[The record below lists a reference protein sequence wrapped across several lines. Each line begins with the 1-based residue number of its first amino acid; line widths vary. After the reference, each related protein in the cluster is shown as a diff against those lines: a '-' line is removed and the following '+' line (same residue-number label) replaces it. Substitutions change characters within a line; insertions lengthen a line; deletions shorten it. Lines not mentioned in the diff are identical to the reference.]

1 MNTAALDPHAPR
13 SYKDLVGNGSIF
25 EKWAATVANQKPTHV
40 LWVGPVGI
48 GKSTFWKLV
57 APAEYLLVINCYS
70 DSGLREQRDS
80 IKHFIRL
87 SSGLQPHPPGSSGSQ
102 PHPPGSSGLQP
113 HPEGSRRSNRVIRY
127 ILFEHAEVLSDDAQ
141 AFLRRM
147 LEVYSSSIFC
157 IFEVRDT
164 TAISDPISSR
174 CQTVQLSPLS
184 QIEIEYEI
192 QRRIPTLPAE
202 KIKGV
207 SRFANG
213 NLRWALLQAF
223 GSAAGFSLNQ
233 LCLTPPLLKG
243 KTLKEIVE
251 WETTLHDNGFDPRI
265 GLLTILPPHTMELWR
280 RIMETPGGVH
290 TRSQTI
296 LLASDGLTAEMRA

>member
-25 EKWAATVANQKPTHV
+25 EKWATTVANQKATHV
-40 LWVGPVGI
+40 LWVGPMGI

-57 APAEYLLVINCYS
+57 APADQLLIINCYA

-87 SSGLQPHPPGSSGSQ
+87 SSG
-102 PHPPGSSGLQP
+102 
-113 HPEGSRRSNRVIRY
+113 SNKVVRY

-147 LEVYSSSIFC
+147 LEVYSASIFC

-174 CQTVQLSPLS
+174 CQIVQLSPLS
-184 QIEIEYEI
+184 QMEIEYEI
-192 QRRIPTLPAE
+192 QRRIPSLPAE

-207 SRFANG
+207 AHFANG

-223 GSAAGFSLNQ
+223 GVAAGFSLNQ
-233 LCLTPPLLKG
+233 LCLMPPTLKG
-243 KTLKEIVE
+243 RSLKEIVE
-251 WETTLHDNGFDPRI
+251 WETVLHDSGFDPRI
-265 GLLTILPPHTMELWR
+265 GLLTVLPPHTMELWR

-296 LLASDGLTAEMRA
+296 LLAMDGLSAEMPA

>member
-25 EKWAATVANQKPTHV
+25 EKWAATVASQKPTHV
-40 LWVGPVGI
+40 LWVGPIGI

-57 APAEYLLVINCYS
+57 APAEHLLIINCYS

-87 SSGLQPHPPGSSGSQ
+87 SSG
-102 PHPPGSSGLQP
+102 
-113 HPEGSRRSNRVIRY
+113 SNKVIRY

-174 CQTVQLSPLS
+174 CQIVQLSPLS
-184 QIEIEYEI
+184 PIEIEYEI
-192 QRRIPTLPAE
+192 QRRIPALSAE
-202 KIKGV
+202 KIKGI

-251 WETTLHDNGFDPRI
+251 WETALHDNGFDPRI

-296 LLASDGLTAEMRA
+296 LLATDGLTAEMRA

>member
-25 EKWAATVANQKPTHV
+25 EKWAATVVSQKPTHV

-87 SSGLQPHPPGSSGSQ
+87 SSG
-102 PHPPGSSGLQP
+102 
-113 HPEGSRRSNRVIRY
+113 SNRVIRY

-174 CQTVQLSPLS
+174 CQIVQLSPLS

-192 QRRIPTLPAE
+192 QRRIPALSVE

-223 GSAAGFSLNQ
+223 GVAAGFSLNQ
-233 LCLTPPLLKG
+233 LCLMPPSLKG
-243 KTLKEIVE
+243 RSIKEIVE

-296 LLASDGLTAEMRA
+296 LLATDGLTAEMRA

>member
-25 EKWAATVANQKPTHV
+25 EKWATTVASQKPTHV
-40 LWVGPVGI
+40 LWVGPVGS

-87 SSGLQPHPPGSSGSQ
+87 SSG
-102 PHPPGSSGLQP
+102 
-113 HPEGSRRSNRVIRY
+113 SNKVIRY

-192 QRRIPTLPAE
+192 QRRIPALPAE

-251 WETTLHDNGFDPRI
+251 WETALHDNGFDPRI

>member
-87 SSGLQPHPPGSSGSQ
+87 SSGLQPQ
-102 PHPPGSSGLQP
+102 
-113 HPEGSRRSNRVIRY
+113 PEGSRGSNRVIRY

-184 QIEIEYEI
+184 QMEIEYEI
-192 QRRIPTLPAE
+192 QRRIPTLPEE
-202 KIKGV
+202 KVKGV

-251 WETTLHDNGFDPRI
+251 WETALHDNGFDPRI

-296 LLASDGLTAEMRA
+296 LLATDGLTAEMRA

>member
-87 SSGLQPHPPGSSGSQ
+87 SSGLQPQ
-102 PHPPGSSGLQP
+102 
-113 HPEGSRRSNRVIRY
+113 PEGSRGSNRVIRY

-192 QRRIPTLPAE
+192 QRRIPALPAE

-251 WETTLHDNGFDPRI
+251 WETALHDNGFDPRI

-296 LLASDGLTAEMRA
+296 LLATDGLTAEMRA

>member
-87 SSGLQPHPPGSSGSQ
+87 SSGLQPHPPGSSGS
-102 PHPPGSSGLQP
+102 
-113 HPEGSRRSNRVIRY
+113 NRVIRY

-192 QRRIPTLPAE
+192 QRRIPALSAE

-296 LLASDGLTAEMRA
+296 LLAIDGLTAEMRA

>member
-25 EKWAATVANQKPTHV
+25 EKWAATVASQTPTHV

-87 SSGLQPHPPGSSGSQ
+87 SSGLQPQPQGSR
-102 PHPPGSSGLQP
+102 GLQP
-113 HPEGSRRSNRVIRY
+113 HPQGSRGLQSHHEGRSGSNKVIRY

-192 QRRIPTLPAE
+192 QRRIPTLPPE

-223 GSAAGFSLNQ
+223 GAAAGFSLNQ
-233 LCLTPPLLKG
+233 LCLMPPLLKG

-251 WETTLHDNGFDPRI
+251 WETMLHDNGFDPRI

-296 LLASDGLTAEMRA
+296 LLATDGLTAEMRA

>member
-87 SSGLQPHPPGSSGSQ
+87 SSG
-102 PHPPGSSGLQP
+102 
-113 HPEGSRRSNRVIRY
+113 SNKVIRY

-192 QRRIPTLPAE
+192 QRRIPALSAE

-296 LLASDGLTAEMRA
+296 LLAIDGLTAEMRA

>member
-25 EKWAATVANQKPTHV
+25 EKWAATVASQKPTHV

-87 SSGLQPHPPGSSGSQ
+87 SSGLQPHPPGSSGS
-102 PHPPGSSGLQP
+102 
-113 HPEGSRRSNRVIRY
+113 NKVIRY

-192 QRRIPTLPAE
+192 QRRIPALPAE

-233 LCLTPPLLKG
+233 LCLMPPALKG
-243 KTLKEIVE
+243 RSLKEIVE
-251 WETTLHDNGFDPRI
+251 WETALHDNGFDPRI

-296 LLASDGLTAEMRA
+296 LLATDGLTAEMRA

>member
-87 SSGLQPHPPGSSGSQ
+87 SSGLQPHP
-102 PHPPGSSGLQP
+102 
-113 HPEGSRRSNRVIRY
+113 EGSRGSNRVIRY

-192 QRRIPTLPAE
+192 QRRIPALPAE

-251 WETTLHDNGFDPRI
+251 WETALHDNGFDPRI

-296 LLASDGLTAEMRA
+296 LLATDGLTAEMRA

>member
-25 EKWAATVANQKPTHV
+25 EKWAITVASQKPTHV

-87 SSGLQPHPPGSSGSQ
+87 SSG
-102 PHPPGSSGLQP
+102 
-113 HPEGSRRSNRVIRY
+113 SNKVIRY

-147 LEVYSSSIFC
+147 LEVYSASIFC
-157 IFEVRDT
+157 IFEVL
-164 TAISDPISSR
+164 AH
-174 CQTVQLSPLS
+174 
-184 QIEIEYEI
+184 
-192 QRRIPTLPAE
+192 
-202 KIKGV
+202 
-207 SRFANG
+207 
-213 NLRWALLQAF
+213 
-223 GSAAGFSLNQ
+223 
-233 LCLTPPLLKG
+233 CL
-243 KTLKEIVE
+243 
-251 WETTLHDNGFDPRI
+251 
-265 GLLTILPPHTMELWR
+265 
-280 RIMETPGGVH
+280 
-290 TRSQTI
+290 
-296 LLASDGLTAEMRA
+296 

>member
-87 SSGLQPHPPGSSGSQ
+87 SSGLQPHP
-102 PHPPGSSGLQP
+102 
-113 HPEGSRRSNRVIRY
+113 EGSRGSNRVIRY

-184 QIEIEYEI
+184 QMEIEYEI
-192 QRRIPTLPAE
+192 QRRIPALPAE

-207 SRFANG
+207 SQFANG

-251 WETTLHDNGFDPRI
+251 WETALHDNGFDPRI

-296 LLASDGLTAEMRA
+296 LLATDGLTAEMRA

>member
-25 EKWAATVANQKPTHV
+25 EKWATTVVSQKPTHV

-57 APAEYLLVINCYS
+57 APAEHLLVINCYS

-87 SSGLQPHPPGSSGSQ
+87 SSG
-102 PHPPGSSGLQP
+102 
-113 HPEGSRRSNRVIRY
+113 SNKVIRY

-174 CQTVQLSPLS
+174 CQIVQLSPLS

-192 QRRIPTLPAE
+192 QRRIPALSPE

-223 GSAAGFSLNQ
+223 GVAAGFSLNQ

-251 WETTLHDNGFDPRI
+251 WETILHDSGFDPRI

-296 LLASDGLTAEMRA
+296 LLATDGLTAEMRA

>member
-25 EKWAATVANQKPTHV
+25 EKWATTVASQKPTHV

-87 SSGLQPHPPGSSGSQ
+87 SSG
-102 PHPPGSSGLQP
+102 
-113 HPEGSRRSNRVIRY
+113 SNKVIRY

-184 QIEIEYEI
+184 QIEVEYEI
-192 QRRIPTLPAE
+192 QRRIPTLPVE

-251 WETTLHDNGFDPRI
+251 WETMLHDNGFDPRI

>member
-13 SYKDLVGNGSIF
+13 SYKDLVGNGNTF
-25 EKWAATVANQKPTHV
+25 EKWATVVTEQKPTHV

-57 APAEYLLVINCYS
+57 APRSQLLIINCYA

-87 SSGLQPHPPGSSGSQ
+87 SSGSPTAG
-102 PHPPGSSGLQP
+102 
-113 HPEGSRRSNRVIRY
+113 NKVIRY

-147 LEVYSSSIFC
+147 LEVYSASIFC
-157 IFEVRDT
+157 IFEVRDA
-164 TAISDPISSR
+164 TAITDPISSR
-174 CQTVQLSPLS
+174 CQIVQLSALS
-184 QIEIEYEI
+184 QMEIEYELR
-192 QRRIPTLPAE
+192 RRIHGLNLQTVEAIA
-202 KIKGV
+202 K
-207 SRFANG
+207 FANG
-213 NLRWALLQAF
+213 NLRWALLQGF
-223 GSAAGFSLNQ
+223 GAATGFSLNQ
-233 LCLTPPLLKG
+233 LCLNPLPLKG
-243 KTLKEIVE
+243 KTLKDIVE
-251 WETTLHDNGFDPRI
+251 WETALHSNGFDPRI
-265 GLLTILPPHTMELWR
+265 GLLTVLNGNTMELWR

-296 LLASDGLTAEMRA
+296 LMALEGLSA

>member
-1 MNTAALDPHAPR
+1 
-13 SYKDLVGNGSIF
+13 VGNGSIF
-25 EKWAATVANQKPTHV
+25 EKWAATVVSQKPTHV

-57 APAEYLLVINCYS
+57 APADHLLVINCYS

-87 SSGLQPHPPGSSGSQ
+87 SSG
-102 PHPPGSSGLQP
+102 
-113 HPEGSRRSNRVIRY
+113 SNKVIRY

-174 CQTVQLSPLS
+174 CQIVQLSPLS
-184 QIEIEYEI
+184 PIEIEYEI
-192 QRRIPTLPAE
+192 QRRIPALTAE
-202 KIKGV
+202 KIKGI

-223 GSAAGFSLNQ
+223 GLAAGFSLNQ

-251 WETTLHDNGFDPRI
+251 WETALHDNGFDPRV

-296 LLASDGLTAEMRA
+296 LLATDGLTAEMRA

>member
-25 EKWAATVANQKPTHV
+25 EKWATTVASQKPTHV

-87 SSGLQPHPPGSSGSQ
+87 SSG
-102 PHPPGSSGLQP
+102 
-113 HPEGSRRSNRVIRY
+113 SNKVIRY

-184 QIEIEYEI
+184 QIEVEYEI
-192 QRRIPTLPAE
+192 QRRIPALPVE

-251 WETTLHDNGFDPRI
+251 WETMLHDNGFDPRI

>member
-25 EKWAATVANQKPTHV
+25 EKWAATVASQTPTHV

-87 SSGLQPHPPGSSGSQ
+87 SSG
-102 PHPPGSSGLQP
+102 
-113 HPEGSRRSNRVIRY
+113 SNKVIRY

-174 CQTVQLSPLS
+174 CQIVQLSPLS

-192 QRRIPTLPAE
+192 QRRIPALSVE

-223 GSAAGFSLNQ
+223 GAAAGFSLNQ
-233 LCLTPPLLKG
+233 LCLMPPLLKG

-251 WETTLHDNGFDPRI
+251 WETMLHDNGFDPRI

-296 LLASDGLTAEMRA
+296 LLATDGLTAEMRA

>member
-1 MNTAALDPHAPR
+1 
-13 SYKDLVGNGSIF
+13 
-25 EKWAATVANQKPTHV
+25 
-40 LWVGPVGI
+40 
-48 GKSTFWKLV
+48 
-57 APAEYLLVINCYS
+57 
-70 DSGLREQRDS
+70 
-80 IKHFIRL
+80 
-87 SSGLQPHPPGSSGSQ
+87 
-102 PHPPGSSGLQP
+102 
-113 HPEGSRRSNRVIRY
+113 
-127 ILFEHAEVLSDDAQ
+127 LFEHAEVLSDDAQ

-147 LEVYSSSIFC
+147 LEVYSASIFC

-184 QIEIEYEI
+184 QMEIEYEI
-192 QRRIPTLPAE
+192 HRRIPTLPEE

-207 SRFANG
+207 SQFANG

-233 LCLTPPLLKG
+233 LCLIPPTLKG
-243 KTLKEIVE
+243 RSLKEIVE

>member
-25 EKWAATVANQKPTHV
+25 EKWAATVASQKPTHV

-57 APAEYLLVINCYS
+57 APAEHLLVINCYS

-87 SSGLQPHPPGSSGSQ
+87 SSGLQPHPPGSSGS
-102 PHPPGSSGLQP
+102 
-113 HPEGSRRSNRVIRY
+113 NKVIRY

-251 WETTLHDNGFDPRI
+251 WETALHDNGFDPRI

-296 LLASDGLTAEMRA
+296 LLATDGLTAEMRA

>member
-87 SSGLQPHPPGSSGSQ
+87 SSG
-102 PHPPGSSGLQP
+102 
-113 HPEGSRRSNRVIRY
+113 SNKVIRY

-192 QRRIPTLPAE
+192 QRRIPALPAE

-251 WETTLHDNGFDPRI
+251 WETALHDNGFDPRI

-296 LLASDGLTAEMRA
+296 LLATDGLTAEMRA

>member
-87 SSGLQPHPPGSSGSQ
+87 SSG
-102 PHPPGSSGLQP
+102 
-113 HPEGSRRSNRVIRY
+113 SNKVIRY

-192 QRRIPTLPAE
+192 QRRIPALSAE

-251 WETTLHDNGFDPRI
+251 WETALHDNGFDPRI

-296 LLASDGLTAEMRA
+296 LLATDGLTAEMRA

>member
-1 MNTAALDPHAPR
+1 MNTAVLDPHAPR

-25 EKWAATVANQKPTHV
+25 EKWAATVASQKPTHV

-57 APAEYLLVINCYS
+57 APAEHLLVINCYS

-87 SSGLQPHPPGSSGSQ
+87 SSGLQPQS
-102 PHPPGSSGLQP
+102 
-113 HPEGSRRSNRVIRY
+113 EGSRGSNKVIRY

-174 CQTVQLSPLS
+174 CQIVQLSPLS
-184 QIEIEYEI
+184 PIEIEYEI
-192 QRRIPTLPAE
+192 QRRIPALSAE
-202 KIKGV
+202 KIKGI

-251 WETTLHDNGFDPRI
+251 WETALHDNGFDPRI

-296 LLASDGLTAEMRA
+296 LLATDGLTAEMRA

>member
-25 EKWAATVANQKPTHV
+25 EKWAITVASQKPTHV

-87 SSGLQPHPPGSSGSQ
+87 SSG
-102 PHPPGSSGLQP
+102 
-113 HPEGSRRSNRVIRY
+113 SNKVIRY

-147 LEVYSSSIFC
+147 LEVYSASIFC

-192 QRRIPTLPAE
+192 QRRIPALPAE

-233 LCLTPPLLKG
+233 LCLMPPALKG
-243 KTLKEIVE
+243 QSLKEIVE
-251 WETTLHDNGFDPRI
+251 WETALHDNGFDPRI

-296 LLASDGLTAEMRA
+296 LLATDGLTAEMRA

>member
-25 EKWAATVANQKPTHV
+25 EKWAATVASQKPTHV

-57 APAEYLLVINCYS
+57 APADHLLINNCYS

-87 SSGLQPHPPGSSGSQ
+87 SSG
-102 PHPPGSSGLQP
+102 
-113 HPEGSRRSNRVIRY
+113 SNRVIRY

-174 CQTVQLSPLS
+174 CQIVQLSLLS
-184 QIEIEYEI
+184 LIEIEYEI
-192 QRRIPTLPAE
+192 QRRIPALPAE
-202 KIKGV
+202 KIKGI

-223 GSAAGFSLNQ
+223 GLAAGFSLNQ

-251 WETTLHDNGFDPRI
+251 WETALHDNGFDPRV

-296 LLASDGLTAEMRA
+296 LLATDGLTAEMRA

>member
-1 MNTAALDPHAPR
+1 
-13 SYKDLVGNGSIF
+13 
-25 EKWAATVANQKPTHV
+25 
-40 LWVGPVGI
+40 
-48 GKSTFWKLV
+48 
-57 APAEYLLVINCYS
+57 
-70 DSGLREQRDS
+70 
-80 IKHFIRL
+80 
-87 SSGLQPHPPGSSGSQ
+87 
-102 PHPPGSSGLQP
+102 
-113 HPEGSRRSNRVIRY
+113 
-127 ILFEHAEVLSDDAQ
+127 
-141 AFLRRM
+141 M

-192 QRRIPTLPAE
+192 QRRIPALSAE

-251 WETTLHDNGFDPRI
+251 WETALHDNGFDPRI

-296 LLASDGLTAEMRA
+296 LLATDGLTAEMRA

>member
-1 MNTAALDPHAPR
+1 MNTPALDPHAPR

-25 EKWAATVANQKPTHV
+25 ERWAATVAQQKPTHV

-57 APAEYLLVINCYS
+57 APAEHLLIINCYS

-87 SSGLQPHPPGSSGSQ
+87 SSGLQPHPQGSR
-102 PHPPGSSGLQP
+102 GLQS
-113 HPEGSRRSNRVIRY
+113 HPEGRSGSNKVIRY

-147 LEVYSSSIFC
+147 LEVYSASIFC

-174 CQTVQLSPLS
+174 CQIVQLSPLS
-184 QIEIEYEI
+184 PIEIEYEI
-192 QRRIPTLPAE
+192 QRRIPALPAE

-207 SRFANG
+207 ARFANG

-223 GSAAGFSLNQ
+223 GVAAGFSLNQ
-233 LCLTPPLLKG
+233 LCLTPPPLKG
-243 KTLKEIVE
+243 QSLKDIVE
-251 WETTLHDNGFDPRI
+251 WETTLHDSGFDPRI